1 MFEGRDLVGLPPH
14 KIVRLGIAR
23 SFQRINIYPR
33 LTVFENVQ
41 VALIAHE
48 GQQWNLLRPGRS
60 LYREGTAE
68 LLELVGLTREAEET
82 AGELSYGKQKQLELA
97 IALAAKPRLLLLDEP
112 TAGMSPQ
119 ETTETIALGARHRE
133 GARPHAALHRARHV
147 GGVRYRRAHLG
158 AAPRRDH
165 RLGRARRRAQR
176 SRGQACLPGRAA
188 MADLHVE
195 GIHTAYGLSQVLFGV
210 SLDVRAG
217 ECIALIGRNGV
228 GKTTTMRSIIGLTP
242 PRSGSIVWKDR
253 DIAHLGPHRVCRLG
267 IGFVPED
274 RRIFPELTVWENLD
288 IARRTGAD
296 GRTAWREEQVF
307 ALFPDLAGIRDRR
320 GGVLSGGQQQML
332 TIARTLMG
340 NPELL
345 LLDEPSEGL
354 APLIVEQLRQRVAE
368 LKATGLS
375 IVLAEQNLRFV
386 MSLADRVYIL
396 EKGEVRF
403 TGTPADLQAD
413 KSIVQQFLTV

>member
-1 MFEGRDLVGLPPH
+1 M
-14 KIVRLGIAR
+14 
-23 SFQRINIYPR
+23 
-33 LTVFENVQ
+33 
-41 VALIAHE
+41 
-48 GQQWNLLRPGRS
+48 
-60 LYREGTAE
+60 AE
-68 LLELVGLTREAEET
+68 LAVEA
-82 AGELSYGKQKQLELA
+82 
-97 IALAAKPRLLLLDEP
+97 
-112 TAGMSPQ
+112 
-119 ETTETIALGARHRE
+119 
-133 GARPHAALHRARHV
+133 
-147 GGVRYRRAHLG
+147 
-158 AAPRRDH
+158 
-165 RLGRARRRAQR
+165 
-176 SRGQACLPGRAA
+176 
-188 MADLHVE
+188 
-195 GIHTAYGLSQVLFGV
+195 IHTAYGLSRVLFGV
-210 SLDVRAG
+210 SLEVHAG

-242 PRSGSIVWKDR
+242 PASGRVMWKGR
-253 DIAHLGPHRVCRLG
+253 DIARLGPHRICRMG

-288 IARRTGAD
+288 IARRAGPD
-296 GRTAWREEQVF
+296 GRTTWREEQVF
-307 ALFPDLAGIRDRR
+307 ALFPDLAEIRDRR

-354 APLIVEQLRQRVAE
+354 APLIVEQLRQRVGE

-375 IVLAEQNLRFV
+375 IVLAEQNLQFV
-386 MSLADRVYIL
+386 MALADRVYIL

>member
-1 MFEGRDLVGLPPH
+1 MASQG
-14 KIVRLGIAR
+14 
-23 SFQRINIYPR
+23 
-33 LTVFENVQ
+33 
-41 VALIAHE
+41 
-48 GQQWNLLRPGRS
+48 
-60 LYREGTAE
+60 
-68 LLELVGLTREAEET
+68 
-82 AGELSYGKQKQLELA
+82 
-97 IALAAKPRLLLLDEP
+97 
-112 TAGMSPQ
+112 
-119 ETTETIALGARHRE
+119 
-133 GARPHAALHRARHV
+133 
-147 GGVRYRRAHLG
+147 
-158 AAPRRDH
+158 
-165 RLGRARRRAQR
+165 
-176 SRGQACLPGRAA
+176 
-188 MADLHVE
+188 ADLAVE
-195 GIHTAYGLSQVLFGV
+195 AIHTAYGLSRVLFGV
-210 SLDVRAG
+210 SLEVHAG

-242 PRSGSIVWKDR
+242 PASGRVVWKGR
-253 DIAHLGPHRVCRLG
+253 DIARLGPHRICRMG

-288 IARRTGAD
+288 IARRAGPD
-296 GRTAWREEQVF
+296 GKTTWREEQVF
-307 ALFPDLAGIRDRR
+307 ALFPDLKEIGDRR

-354 APLIVEQLRQRVAE
+354 APLIVAQLCQRVAE

-375 IVLAEQNLRFV
+375 IVLAEQNLQFV
-386 MSLADRVYIL
+386 MALADRVYIL